1 MANTDANKYPYTGQ
15 AEQNP
20 YGGVSI
26 ENLVAVIAALLP
38 KGGNNSSGQNIYA
51 GVSPAGLA
59 DAVGL
64 GNIQGNNSPA
74 GNIYGGV
81 SIAGILD
88 ALRFNQS
95 TPDPKTAK
103 DMRVAGKEVPVP
115 QDSSS
120 LVSRIPTETTPVQIQ
135 IPEIANNVVDPSQL
149 MQIEKGSYGP
159 ATATAAK
166 PGAGRTQQQPD
177 QYSYSGNKPLRK
189 DQEILDKYS
198 SGDITA
204 SVVNGQLHLTNQGPG
219 SLQRQTDQAKATQLN
234 AESISFQEKMK
245 AIQAEPDLQTREA
258 MLNTFQADVGEI
270 QTKELNKFRAIAE
283 GQLGIPTLRQQL
295 AASETTDKQDPYYH
309 MFLSDSPQTM
319 KIRQALAIAEQRA
332 MGQTQELATR
342 DPMFIRRGLEVK
354 GFIDRQNK
362 FITDRYLQE
371 SRIADRKEMKEEDRA
386 ALQQQTIGALTP
398 QGLDILKSQFP
409 GVEDGE
415 VAIRALPL
423 LKGPKKE
430 EWAAVL
436 DPSQTPQGLLRM
448 SVLGSAIPDSY
459 IVKKQSD
466 ATGESPQV
474 VQAELDRMRKYV
486 AGNGKE
492 IYETVQ
498 QFGTSEEKKTFKTLY
513 DSHLAGLTKGK
524 EAVVQWQDTKAG
536 WMIDMMAKVKANS
549 FFGNVNSW
557 GNALRT
563 LPDAGAILDKK
574 PAIPLTDFLQEYAL
588 NAPAEER
595 AARMQ
600 AVQQL
605 ATREADKINSG
616 IYGANVIDKAT
627 LKAKIAAATIMQTGN
642 TAYSPTQTT
651 MMYMGF

>member
-1 MANTDANKYPYTGQ
+1 
-15 AEQNP
+15 
-20 YGGVSI
+20 
-26 ENLVAVIAALLP
+26 
-38 KGGNNSSGQNIYA
+38 
-51 GVSPAGLA
+51 
-59 DAVGL
+59 
-64 GNIQGNNSPA
+64 
-74 GNIYGGV
+74 
-81 SIAGILD
+81 
-88 ALRFNQS
+88 
-95 TPDPKTAK
+95 
-103 DMRVAGKEVPVP
+103 
-115 QDSSS
+115 
-120 LVSRIPTETTPVQIQ
+120 
-135 IPEIANNVVDPSQL
+135 
-149 MQIEKGSYGP
+149 
-159 ATATAAK
+159 
-166 PGAGRTQQQPD
+166 
-177 QYSYSGNKPLRK
+177 
-189 DQEILDKYS
+189 
-198 SGDITA
+198 
-204 SVVNGQLHLTNQGPG
+204 
-219 SLQRQTDQAKATQLN
+219 
-234 AESISFQEKMK
+234 
-245 AIQAEPDLQTREA
+245 
-258 MLNTFQADVGEI
+258 
-270 QTKELNKFRAIAE
+270 
-283 GQLGIPTLRQQL
+283 
-295 AASETTDKQDPYYH
+295 

-319 KIRQALAIAEQRA
+319 KIRQALALAEQRA

-536 WMIDMMAKVKANS
+536 WMIDMMAKVKADS

-642 TAYSPTQTT
+642 TAYSSTQTT